1 MTKDELKLIDE
12 SINAYK
18 NIILNIK
25 EQIKE
30 LEIKKGSSKRALYM
44 KLFILKYLT

>member
-1 MTKDELKLIDE
+1 MTKDELKLVDE

-18 NIILNIK
+18 NTIRRIK

-30 LEIKKGSSKRALYM
+30 LEIKKGGSKRMLRIR
-44 KLFILKYLT
+44 LFILKYLT